1 MTCPRSPS
9 WRAFRVPREVGW
21 GGQDYR
27 RLQGRVFKR
36 ELLDPRLSPV
46 GAVELAPAGHRVSDA
61 SATDG
66 VGGLHDDEGP
76 LFQRGHREVLRVIHW
91 LQEAAV
97 ARPQRVLEAE
107 SLLLPAAHL
116 GQEQGIQAS

>member
-1 MTCPRSPS
+1 M
-9 WRAFRVPREVGW
+9 
-21 GGQDYR
+21 
-27 RLQGRVFKR
+27 
-36 ELLDPRLSPV
+36 

>member
-1 MTCPRSPS
+1 
-9 WRAFRVPREVGW
+9 
-21 GGQDYR
+21 
-27 RLQGRVFKR
+27 LKR
-36 ELLDPRLSPV
+36 DLLDPRLSPV

-97 ARPQRVLEAE
+97 ARPQWVLEAE